1 VGEHITTIGLDLG
14 DRYSHYCVLDLEGEI
29 AEEGRVRTTAE
40 ALGRWLAK
48 REASRVAIEV
58 GTHSPWV
65 SRLVAECGHVV
76 IVANPSR
83 FRLIW
88 STPSKTDR
96 LDAERLARVARMDPK
111 LLSPVRHRGSQA
123 QADLAV
129 VKARDGAVRARTLLI
144 NQVRGL
150 VKAFG
155 ARLPKCSAES
165 FSRKVTGSIP
175 DELGPAVSP
184 MLAAIGT
191 LTREIGAYD
200 RQVERIAMERYPQTK
215 LLQQVAGVG
224 PLTALAY
231 VLTIEDPSR
240 FRKSREV
247 GPYLGLVPRRDA
259 SGDRDPKLG
268 ITKAGDPALRRL
280 LVQAAHYILGPFG
293 PDTDLRRKGIAL
305 AASSGSSGKKLAIV
319 SVARKLAILLH
330 RLWVTGEVYE
340 PLRNATDRDT
350 RAIAS
355 A

>member
-1 VGEHITTIGLDLG
+1 
-14 DRYSHYCVLDLEGEI
+14 
-29 AEEGRVRTTAE
+29 
-40 ALGRWLAK
+40 
-48 REASRVAIEV
+48 
-58 GTHSPWV
+58 
-65 SRLVAECGHVV
+65 
-76 IVANPSR
+76 
-83 FRLIW
+83 
-88 STPSKTDR
+88 
-96 LDAERLARVARMDPK
+96 MDPK